1 MLEVNMY
8 FLYFI
13 LSYPL
18 SIKQDIKIIFLSS
31 TSLSNIILFSD
42 LIFYFVSF
50 VQTIL
55 IIFIVKQ

>member
-1 MLEVNMY
+1 MY

-13 LSYPL
+13 LFYPL
-18 SIKQDIKIIFLSS
+18 SIKQDIKTIFLSS
-31 TSLSNIILFSD
+31 TSLSNTILFSN